1 MTRKDVALA
10 LTISVAALL
19 LYVGVKQVL
28 GGHWDWV
35 TFVIWVLGALL
46 FGFGMVYAKSFLM
59 RLVDEMN
66 EDGVAPETQRKRQPS
81 TGGKDN
87 TNSDSKPETG
97 KTTNEH
103 TSTDR
108 NGA

>member
-28 GGHWDWV
+28 GGHWDWGDV
-35 TFVIWVLGALL
+35 RDLGA
-46 FGFGMVYAKSFLM
+46 GCAAVRVRHGVRKSFLM

-66 EDGVAPETQRKRQPS
+66 EDGVAPETQRKLPALHRC
-81 TGGKDN
+81 
-87 TNSDSKPETG
+87 
-97 KTTNEH
+97 
-103 TSTDR
+103 
-108 NGA
+108 

>member
-28 GGHWDWV
+28 GGYWDWV

-66 EDGVAPETQRKRQPS
+66 EDGVAPETQRKRQLS
-81 TGGKDN
+81 TGAESS
-87 TNSDSKPETG
+87 TNSDSDPETG
-97 KTTNEH
+97 ETPDTHPN
-103 TSTDR
+103 TDG

>member
-81 TGGKDN
+81 NGAESS
-87 TNSDSKPETG
+87 TNSDSEPEAG

-103 TSTDR
+103 PSTDR

>member
-35 TFVIWVLGALL
+35 RCCSGSAWC
-46 FGFGMVYAKSFLM
+46 
-59 RLVDEMN
+59 
-66 EDGVAPETQRKRQPS
+66 TQNRS
-81 TGGKDN
+81 
-87 TNSDSKPETG
+87 
-97 KTTNEH
+97 
-103 TSTDR
+103 
-108 NGA
+108 

>member
-35 TFVIWVLGALL
+35 TFVIWVRCCLGSAWC
-46 FGFGMVYAKSFLM
+46 
-59 RLVDEMN
+59 
-66 EDGVAPETQRKRQPS
+66 TQNRS
-81 TGGKDN
+81 
-87 TNSDSKPETG
+87 
-97 KTTNEH
+97 
-103 TSTDR
+103 
-108 NGA
+108 

>member
-19 LYVGVKQVL
+19 LYVGIKQVL

-81 TGGKDN
+81 TGGKDS
-87 TNSDSKPETG
+87 TNSDSESETG

-103 TSTDR
+103 PSSDR

>member
-19 LYVGVKQVL
+19 LYMGVKQVL

-81 TGGKDN
+81 TGEDS
-87 TNSDSKPETG
+87 TNGDSKPEAG

-103 TSTDR
+103 PSTDR
-108 NGA
+108 NGD

>member
-81 TGGKDN
+81 TGGK
-87 TNSDSKPETG
+87 NSDSEPEAR

-103 TSTDR
+103 PSTDR
-108 NGA
+108 NGD

>member
-46 FGFGMVYAKSFLM
+46 FGFV
-59 RLVDEMN
+59 
-66 EDGVAPETQRKRQPS
+66 T
-81 TGGKDN
+81 N
-87 TNSDSKPETG
+87 TATVSRSGT
-97 KTTNEH
+97 
-103 TSTDR
+103 R
-108 NGA
+108 